1 MMWLFKKLLSAVWA
15 VVVTLVTVCII
26 LPFLLACAVGVIVS
40 IPLGILL
47 LPFIFF
53 GAWLVTKIN

>member
-15 VVVTLVTVCII
+15 VIVTLVTLCVII
-26 LPFLLACAVGVIVS
+26 PFILMCAVGVIIS

-47 LPFIFF
+47 LPLIFL
-53 GAWLVTKIN
+53 GAWLVTKIK